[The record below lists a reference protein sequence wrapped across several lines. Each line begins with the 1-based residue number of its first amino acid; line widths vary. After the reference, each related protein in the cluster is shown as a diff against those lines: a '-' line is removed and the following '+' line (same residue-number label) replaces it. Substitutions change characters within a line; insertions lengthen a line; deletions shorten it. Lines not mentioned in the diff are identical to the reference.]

1 VELSID
7 FSDIL
12 AMGKSAGEVEAEKAR
27 ATKNKKATK
36 RKGKKREKF
45 GDTPLTKD
53 LVYKVMDITGKTVYF
68 CGGLGATEKL
78 VDELDAEGHTLYE
91 FATNIRGNRL
101 RHPRPYQC
109 VLSSNGRH
117 GYRAFWRPG
126 TEYTR
131 CKVIKGETTELGL
144 FTVQKWPVCPG
155 GIYFKVAKAEG
166 GLEEVTEPMPGPVF
180 AGKFERMEKEH
191 LAVVKQEDEER
202 IIVNQVTD
210 ERDLI
215 SAVEAV
221 LNASFSEH
229 ALRQALRML
238 ERGTIQFTGSE
249 PHPWAEVDYA
259 SDDRA
264 RILELEALGEKL
276 QKRVDTLRWAR
287 KASLVRWEEE
297 NDFSVWDLLGEEAC

>member
-1 VELSID
+1 
-7 FSDIL
+7 
-12 AMGKSAGEVEAEKAR
+12 MGKSAGEIEAKKAQ
-27 ATKNKKATK
+27 AHKNKKATR
-36 RKGKKREKF
+36 RKGKKRPKH
-45 GDTPLTKD
+45 GDTPLTKN
-53 LVYKVMDITGKTVYF
+53 LVYKVMDITDKTVYF
-68 CGGLGATEKL
+68 CGGLGATEEL
-78 VDELDAEGHTLYE
+78 VDRLETEGHTL
-91 FATNIRGNRL
+91 FQFTTNVSGNHL
-101 RHPRPYQC
+101 RPPRPYQC
-109 VLSSNGRH
+109 VLSNSGTH

-131 CKVIKGETTELGL
+131 CKIVKGETTELGL

-155 GIYFKVAKAEG
+155 GIYFKVAKVEG
-166 GLEEVTEPMPGPVF
+166 GQEEVTDPMPGPVF

-191 LAVVKQEDEER
+191 LAVVKQGDEER

-221 LNASFSEH
+221 LNATFSEH

-249 PHPWAEVDYA
+249 PRPWAEVDYA

-264 RILELEALGEKL
+264 RILELEELGEKL
-276 QKRVDTLRWAR
+276 QKRVDTLRWAL
-287 KASLVRWEEE
+287 KASKVRWEED
-297 NDFSVWDLLGEEAC
+297 NDFSVWDLGGDPLC